1 MSPLESALE
10 SPATWQAR
18 RWSAAAV
25 TGDRTLLAGDA
36 EGDFP
41 VASVTKLLSAWAIHV
56 AVEEGAVGL
65 DDTVGQTGCTLAHL
79 LAHAGGYPFEGDS
92 PVATPGAKRI
102 YSNTG
107 YDMAAAHVEAA
118 TGMAFARYLRE
129 AVLEPLGMNASVL
142 AGPAS
147 RGAHCSAVDLAA
159 FARELMSPRLVSAE
173 SRRRFATAAFPDL
186 GGVVPG
192 FGHSDPCP
200 WGMGAEI
207 RGHKT
212 PHWTGRANSA
222 STFGHFGR
230 SGAFLWVDPVA
241 DLAVVALCDREFD
254 TWAKSKWPEFSDAIL
269 AARHAEVIR

>member
-92 PVATPGAKRI
+92 PVATPGAKRL
-102 YSNTG
+102 NTLRWRIPVFSG
-107 YDMAAAHVEAA
+107 SPTERCPGRLWWCRAA
-118 TGMAFARYLRE
+118 
-129 AVLEPLGMNASVL
+129 S
-142 AGPAS
+142 
-147 RGAHCSAVDLAA
+147 
-159 FARELMSPRLVSAE
+159 
-173 SRRRFATAAFPDL
+173 
-186 GGVVPG
+186 
-192 FGHSDPCP
+192 
-200 WGMGAEI
+200 
-207 RGHKT
+207 
-212 PHWTGRANSA
+212 
-222 STFGHFGR
+222 
-230 SGAFLWVDPVA
+230 
-241 DLAVVALCDREFD
+241 
-254 TWAKSKWPEFSDAIL
+254 
-269 AARHAEVIR
+269 